1 MKTACVKKTVQ
12 NRLEYCKNSGNENDD
27 DDDDDN
33 DTDLMMKL
41 ITITMSF
48 DIETESRW
56 MQPGREN
63 RRSTS
68 DCYRGGSI
76 LMQHIVPAAQLA
88 PNCRGT
94 ELPTCMC

>member
-1 MKTACVKKTVQ
+1 MQC
-12 NRLEYCKNSGNENDD
+12 
-27 DDDDDN
+27 
-33 DTDLMMKL
+33 
-41 ITITMSF
+41 SF

-94 ELPTCMC
+94 ELPTWTRNMHARLLICMETRINFYEISTYSAKLTDMENILIK